1 MKTILI
7 IDDVH
12 EILVHE
18 LQKAGYNV
26 IYKPLSERNEILQ
39 LVHNIYGLVVRSK
52 TPIDKELID
61 VATGLRFI
69 ARAGAGIDNID
80 CDYANTKN
88 IMVFNAGEAN
98 ADAVGEHTIGML
110 LSLFAKINKADAE
123 VRELKWDREGNRGVE
138 LSGKT
143 IGIIGYG
150 NTGSAVAK
158 KLRGFNMKIL
168 AYDKYLKNYG
178 NEYVHECTLQEIFD
192 ATDIVTLHVPLTAET
207 RQMVNE
213 VFINSFNK
221 PIYLLNLSRG
231 EVIDTMHLIQAMQ
244 SNKVLGV
251 ALDVLENEKPASF
264 NENEKTWMKYLT
276 QSNKTVLTP
285 HIAGWTKESYFKISE
300 VLLRKVLALS

>member
-1 MKTILI
+1 
-7 IDDVH
+7 
-12 EILVHE
+12 
-18 LQKAGYNV
+18 
-26 IYKPLSERNEILQ
+26 
-39 LVHNIYGLVVRSK
+39 
-52 TPIDKELID
+52 
-61 VATGLRFI
+61 
-69 ARAGAGIDNID
+69 
-80 CDYANTKN
+80 
-88 IMVFNAGEAN
+88 
-98 ADAVGEHTIGML
+98 
-110 LSLFAKINKADAE
+110 
-123 VRELKWDREGNRGVE
+123 REGNRGVE

-168 AYDKYLKNYG
+168 AYDKYLKNFG

-192 ATDIVTLHVPLTAET
+192 ATDIVTLHVPLTTET

>member
-80 CDYANTKN
+80 CNYANKKN

-168 AYDKYLKNYG
+168 AYDK
-178 NEYVHECTLQEIFD
+178 
-192 ATDIVTLHVPLTAET
+192 
-207 RQMVNE
+207 
-213 VFINSFNK
+213 
-221 PIYLLNLSRG
+221 
-231 EVIDTMHLIQAMQ
+231 
-244 SNKVLGV
+244 
-251 ALDVLENEKPASF
+251 
-264 NENEKTWMKYLT
+264 
-276 QSNKTVLTP
+276 
-285 HIAGWTKESYFKISE
+285 
-300 VLLRKVLALS
+300 